1 MRLNKHLLPG
11 VFSLILPVL
20 VLSIISLASCSK
32 VTEEKRE
39 YGWFDFVIPDSDTTH
54 NDVDMSFLNAGYA
67 GSSGFIH
74 ADNGHFVDA
83 NGKRI
88 RFFGTN
94 LTFSSA
100 FPDKQT
106 AVMIAGRLRK
116 LGMNVV
122 RFHHM
127 DNQSAPDGIWDAS
140 GKDLDPGQLDRLDWL
155 VYQLKLHGI
164 YSNINTHV
172 SRNYPGS
179 DYKGIDQFNYGKSI
193 DQFYRPYIEM
203 QKDYARKLLTHRNPY
218 TGTFYNEEPAVAFVE
233 VNNENSLISNWSLLP
248 KLNPAHRSALLEQWR
263 EWLAKHPENNRKDG
277 YSTDLMGIISNYS
290 EKTPGLQKEMLWSFL
305 IDRELSYAREM
316 TGFFRKELKV
326 KANIAES
333 QAYYSGVAGVY
344 RESQVADFDD
354 MHSYWEHP
362 HFPGQSWS
370 STNWTIRNS
379 SMVTDKQTGTLT
391 WFAEHRIA
399 GMPLTISE
407 YDHPAPTFFCAEMYP
422 MLNSFAAFQDFDGIY
437 HFTFDA
443 PYDGGRIDNFFS
455 SAGHP
460 LKQIF
465 VPVGA
470 VLFRMG
476 AVQSGK
482 HPVQLGLP
490 YSSVLDNMVKTGDRI
505 RLHGSNM
512 KYVWED
518 AGASPGLA
526 IMHPLEVNTRAAE
539 FRLSETVTP
548 STGPWESETGEIIWD
563 NRDSVNAVYRINAP
577 SARAAVGYIGGKN
590 IMLGS
595 VTIAMD
601 TTRYNWAT
609 ITVTSL
615 DGKPVEQSSRILLVA
630 AGRVENTGWKWN
642 EAKTTVGGDWGKA
655 PTVAEGIPAKLIFRG
670 MDNFRVFALD
680 PAGNRVGEVPVTDSG
695 GDHSFGIGAQ
705 YKTLW
710 YIITRNNK

>member
-1 MRLNKHLLPG
+1 MKLKKLFCLRAFALL
-11 VFSLILPVL
+11 SPVL
-20 VLSIISLASCSK
+20 FLLLIFMASCSNDAN
-32 VTEEKRE
+32 EKRE

-54 NDVDMSFLNAGYA
+54 NAVDMSFLNEGIAG
-67 GSSGFIH
+67 GSGFVNVE
-74 ADNGHFVDA
+74 NGHFVD
-83 NGKRI
+83 GKGARI

-100 FPDKQT
+100 FPDKAT

-127 DNQSAPDGIWDAS
+127 DNQSAPDGIWDAEK
-140 GKDLDPGQLDRLDWL
+140 KDLDPGQLDRLDWL
-155 VYQLKLHGI
+155 IYQLKIHGI

-179 DYKGIDQFNYGKSI
+179 DYKGIEHFNYGKGI
-193 DQFYRPYIEM
+193 DQFYPPYIGM
-203 QKDYARKLLTHRNPY
+203 QKDYAKKLLTHRNPY
-218 TGTFYNEEPAVAFVE
+218 TGTSYTEEPAVAFVE

-248 KLNPAHRSALLEQWR
+248 KLNNEHKSALLKQWR
-263 EWLAKHPENNRKDG
+263 EWMGKHPEYLQIKG
-277 YSTDLMGIISNYS
+277 FSGDLMGIISNYS
-290 EKTPGLQKEMLWSFL
+290 EKTPEIQKKMLWSFL
-305 IDRELSYAREM
+305 MDREMAYAKEM
-316 TGFFRKELKV
+316 VAYFKNDLKV
-326 KANIAES
+326 KAKIAET
-333 QAYYSGVAGVY
+333 QAYYSGVQGVY
-344 RESQVADFDD
+344 RESQVSDFDD

-362 HFPGQSWS
+362 DFPGKSWS
-370 STNWTIRNS
+370 STNWKIRNS

-391 WFAEHRIA
+391 WFAQHRIA

-476 AVQSGK
+476 AVQPGK
-482 HPVQLGLP
+482 DVVHLDLP
-490 YSSVLDNMVKTGDRI
+490 PSSVLENMIKTGDKI
-505 RLHGSNM
+505 SLHRSNM
-512 KYVWED
+512 KYVWEE
-518 AGASPGLA
+518 AGATPGLA
-526 IMHPLEVNTRAAE
+526 IMHPADVNFKATE
-539 FRLSETVTP
+539 FGLSEKVNP
-548 STGPWESETGEIIWD
+548 VAGPWESETGEIIWD
-563 NRDSVNAVYRINAP
+563 NRDSINSVYRINAP

-590 IMLGS
+590 IELGN

-601 TTRYNWAT
+601 TTKFNWAT

-615 DGKPVEQSSRILLVA
+615 DGKDLEQSSRILLVA

-642 EAKTTVGGDWGKA
+642 EEKTSLGGDWGKA
-655 PTVAEGIPAKLIFRG
+655 PTIAEGIPALLVFRG
-670 MDNFRVFALD
+670 MPEFSVFALD
-680 PAGNRVGEVPVTDSG
+680 PAGNQVTEVPVTNRG
-695 GDHSFGIGAQ
+695 GDRTFGIGAQ

-710 YIITRNNK
+710 YIITRK

>member
-1 MRLNKHLLPG
+1 MKRIYPTSLTLLL
-11 VFSLILPVL
+11 LISVS
-20 VLSIISLASCSK
+20 VIILFTTCRKTPEAG
-32 VTEEKRE
+32 RE
-39 YGWFDFVIPDSDTTH
+39 YGWFEFVIPDSDTTH
-54 NDVDMSFLNAGYA
+54 NEVDMSFLNEGIAGA
-67 GSSGFIH
+67 SGFVKVE
-74 ADNGHFVDA
+74 NGHFVD
-83 NGKRI
+83 GKGSRI

-100 FPDKQT
+100 FPDKPT
-106 AVMIAGRLRK
+106 AVLIAGRLRK

-127 DNQSAPDGIWDAS
+127 DNQSVPDGIWDAS
-140 GKDLDPGQLDRLDWL
+140 KKELDPGQLDKLDWL

-172 SRNYPGS
+172 SREYPGC
-179 DYKGIDQFNYGKSI
+179 DYEGIDQFNYGKAI

-203 QKDYARKLLTHRNPY
+203 QKEFAKELLTHKNPY
-218 TGTFYNEEPAVAFVE
+218 TGTTYVEEPAVAFVE
-233 VNNENSLISNWSLLP
+233 INNENSLISNWSLLT
-248 KLNPAHRSALLEQWR
+248 KLNKDHKTALLQQWK
-263 EWLAKHPENNRKDG
+263 EWIGAHPEYLKKEGFSN
-277 YSTDLMGIISNYS
+277 DLMSVIANYS
-290 EKTPGLQKEMLWSFL
+290 EKTNVTQKEMLWGFL
-305 IDRELSYAREM
+305 MERELSYAREM
-316 TGFFRKELKV
+316 MDYFKKELKV
-326 KANIAES
+326 KANIAET
-333 QAYYSGVAGVY
+333 QAYYSGVQGVS
-344 RESQVADFDD
+344 REAKVSDFDD

-362 HFPGQSWS
+362 DFPGKSWS

-391 WFAEHRIA
+391 WFAQHRIA

-407 YDHPAPTFFCAEMYP
+407 YDHPAPTFFCAEMFP

-465 VPVGA
+465 VPAGA

-476 AVQSGK
+476 AVQPGT
-482 HPVQLGLP
+482 HTVQLDLP
-490 YSSVLDNMVKTGDRI
+490 PASVLENMVKTGDKI

-512 KYVWED
+512 KYVWQD

-526 IMHPLEVNTRAAE
+526 IQHPVNVNVKASE
-539 FRLSETVTP
+539 FKLSEPVTA
-548 STGPWESETGEIIWD
+548 SAGPWESETGEIIWD
-563 NRDSVNAVYRINAP
+563 NRDSINAVYKINSP
-577 SARAAVGYIGGKN
+577 SAKAAIGYIGGKN
-590 IMLGS
+590 IELGN

-609 ITVTSL
+609 ITLTSL
-615 DGKPVEQSSRILLVA
+615 DGKPVEQSSRVLLVA
-630 AGRVENTGWKWN
+630 AGRVENTGWKWD
-642 EAKTTVGGDWGKA
+642 AGKTTLGGDWGKS
-655 PTVAEGIPAKLIFRG
+655 PTIAEGIPAEIIFKG
-670 MDNFRVFALD
+670 MDKFTVFALD
-680 PAGNRVGEVPVTDSG
+680 PAGNRLNEVPVSMKG
-695 GDHSFGIGAQ
+695 SESSFGIGAQ

-710 YIITRNNK
+710 YIISR